1 MPPVRVFALA
11 ALFCAVSGS
20 VRAAVLREATGL
32 VQIRPAG
39 ADSWRPAGKTPRPM
53 SEGDGLRTGFNAK
66 ARVELRAGSVLE
78 AEGNAH
84 VSIEVDGPGHTSLHA
99 LFGTVRLN
107 ASAGGGRA
115 VSVRTPTCVVRAR
128 GDRMEARITVAG
140 GGSAT
145 VEVVSGVAG
154 VEDNRGTSLILRAGQ
169 RVSVDLAGVHE
180 PTAAPTPVQARKIDF
195 MAAMR
200 RELGFELGRDADF
213 AAVSRE
219 TRRGERELGRVLID
233 ADGRRVRVE
242 EYVVRPTASRL
253 ALVVMNGR
261 ESGLSYYSWDG
272 QFDRALPRDL
282 QPVMAGLAGSAAATA
297 WTVTDFEA
305 TWAGGG
311 ATLAERG
318 SGGHQVDLNANADPL
333 DDVPAAT
340 AFRTIYDRYGVY
352 ANGVLKRGFTG
363 VNLQAYSDAAAS
375 TTNDPLTGAL
385 LGAAL
390 PVVVINTTFPDGAS
404 ARRVVR
410 EAYGDGTTILRE
422 ELALEFGG
430 GVAPRASY
438 GSPERHR
445 EQRITI
451 GGAVIRIVMPSGAAA
466 ATRQVP

>member
-39 ADSWRPAGKTPRPM
+39 ADSWRPAGKAPRPM

-66 ARVELRAGSVLE
+66 ARVELHAGSVLE

-84 VSIEVDGPGHTSLHA
+84 VSIEVDGPGHTSIHA
-99 LFGTVRLN
+99 MFGTVRLS

-128 GDRMEARITVAG
+128 GDRVVTRITVAG

-145 VEVVSGVAG
+145 IEVVEGVAG
-154 VEDNRGTSLILRAGQ
+154 VEDNRGTAIILRAGQ
-169 RVSVDLAGVHE
+169 RVAVDLAGVHE
-180 PTAAPTPVQARKIDF
+180 ATAAPTPVQARKIDF
-195 MAAMR
+195 MATMR

-213 AAVSRE
+213 TAASRE
-219 TRRGERELGRVLID
+219 ARRGERELGRVLID

-242 EYVVRPTASRL
+242 EYVVRPSDSRL
-253 ALVVMNGR
+253 SLVVMNGR
-261 ESGLSYYSWDG
+261 PEGLSYYSWDG
-272 QFDRALPRDL
+272 RFDRALPRNL
-282 QPVMAGLAGSAAATA
+282 EAVFAGLTGSAAATA
-297 WTVTDFEA
+297 WTVTDFTA
-305 TWAGGG
+305 TWATGG
-311 ATLAERG
+311 ASLAERG

-333 DDVPAAT
+333 DDVAAGT
-340 AFRTIYDRYGVY
+340 AFRTIFDRYGVY

-363 VNLQAYSDAAAS
+363 ANLQTYSDAAAS
-375 TTNDPLTGAL
+375 STNDPLTGAA
-385 LGAAL
+385 LGANL

-404 ARRVVR
+404 ARRVTR
-410 EAYGDGTTILRE
+410 EAYGDGTTITRE
-422 ELALEFGG
+422 DLALEFGG

-438 GSPERHR
+438 GSPDRHR
-445 EQRITI
+445 EQRITV
-451 GGAVIRIVMPSGAAA
+451 GGAVIRVVMPSDAAA